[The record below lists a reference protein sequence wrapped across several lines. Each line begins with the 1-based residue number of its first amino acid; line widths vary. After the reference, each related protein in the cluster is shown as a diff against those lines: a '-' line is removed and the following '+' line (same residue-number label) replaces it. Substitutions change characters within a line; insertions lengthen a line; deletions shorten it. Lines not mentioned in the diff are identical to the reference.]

1 MKKKCIANKRGIA
14 LLITIT
20 VIMLFM
26 TVAVE
31 LNRKMRSVVLSTA
44 AMRDR
49 LMLKHMASSGIH
61 AGMAMLI
68 SDKHQTESDSLQD
81 NWADPE
87 AIEAVLNDM
96 PFSGGKLTL
105 KISDELG
112 KIQINALVKFP
123 EGRLFN
129 NFQKMLWYQFLT
141 PLKSR
146 AEIFKEMEPISIINS
161 IKDWLDS
168 GDNEAITGLGGAE
181 SAYYGSFDPPYRSR
195 NGPLPHLGELVLIK
209 GVPHELFHGLGETS
223 EISKY
228 MTVYGA
234 TRSKGNKLTYE
245 GRINI
250 NTAALPILA
259 ALLPLDQ
266 QELAQSIYDY
276 RAEISKLKNT
286 DALADPAWYKNAP
299 GFSGIKIEP
308 KLLTTRSDIFSIEST
323 ASLNEMKMTT
333 FAVVERRK
341 EKKSGKW
348 ICKILNW
355 QTK

>member
-1 MKKKCIANKRGIA
+1 
-14 LLITIT
+14 
-20 VIMLFM
+20 
-26 TVAVE
+26 
-31 LNRKMRSVVLSTA
+31 
-44 AMRDR
+44 
-49 LMLKHMASSGIH
+49 
-61 AGMAMLI
+61 
-68 SDKHQTESDSLQD
+68 
-81 NWADPE
+81 
-87 AIEAVLNDM
+87 
-96 PFSGGKLTL
+96 
-105 KISDELG
+105 
-112 KIQINALVKFP
+112 
-123 EGRLFN
+123 
-129 NFQKMLWYQFLT
+129 
-141 PLKSR
+141 
-146 AEIFKEMEPISIINS
+146 
-161 IKDWLDS
+161 
-168 GDNEAITGLGGAE
+168 
-181 SAYYGSFDPPYRSR
+181 
-195 NGPLPHLGELVLIK
+195 
-209 GVPHELFHGLGETS
+209 
-223 EISKY
+223 

-259 ALLPLDQ
+259 ALLTLDQ

>member
-1 MKKKCIANKRGIA
+1 MKKKRIVNKSGIA

-31 LNRKMRSVVLSTA
+31 LNRKIRSVVLSTA

-49 LMLKHMASSGIH
+49 LTLKHMASSGIH

-68 SDKHQTESDSLQD
+68 RDKYQTESDSLQD
-81 NWADPE
+81 NWADPKT
-87 AIEAVLNDM
+87 IETVLNDI
-96 PFSGGKLTL
+96 PFPDGKLSL
-105 KISDELG
+105 NIHDELG

-123 EGRLFN
+123 EGRHFN
-129 NFQKMLWYQFLT
+129 NLQKMLWYQFLT
-141 PLKSR
+141 PLKSK
-146 AEIFKEMEPISIINS
+146 AEIFKEIEPISIINS

-181 SAYYGSFDPPYRSR
+181 SAYYGNLDPPYRPR
-195 NGPLPHLGELVLIK
+195 NGPLPHLSEMVLIK
-209 GVPHELFHGLGETS
+209 GVPHELFHGIGETS
-223 EISKY
+223 GISKY
-228 MTVYGA
+228 MTVYG
-234 TRSKGNKLTYE
+234 TTPSRDNKPAYE
-245 GRINI
+245 GKINI
-250 NTAALPILA
+250 NTASLPVLA

-276 RAEISKLKNT
+276 RTEISKLENENT
-286 DALADPAWYKNAP
+286 LSDPTWYKNAP
-299 GFSGIKIEP
+299 GCRGIKIEP

-323 ASLNEMKMTT
+323 ASLNETKMTT

-341 EKKSGKW
+341 EKGSGKW

-355 QTK
+355 HTK